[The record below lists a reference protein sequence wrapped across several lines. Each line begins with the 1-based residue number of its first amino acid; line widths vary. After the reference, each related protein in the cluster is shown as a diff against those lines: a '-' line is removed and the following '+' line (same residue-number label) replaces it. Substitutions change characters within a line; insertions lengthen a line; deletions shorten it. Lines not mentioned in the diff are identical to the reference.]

1 MRPVLVTET
10 FVPMARTAELRLR
23 EHRLGKQDVL
33 FSFPP
38 GGQKRGLP
46 HIFNVIAL
54 RGINKNKRRKI
65 V

>member
-10 FVPMARTAELRLR
+10 FVPMARTTELRLR

-33 FSFPP
+33 FSFPW
-38 GGQKRGLP
+38 GEKRGLS